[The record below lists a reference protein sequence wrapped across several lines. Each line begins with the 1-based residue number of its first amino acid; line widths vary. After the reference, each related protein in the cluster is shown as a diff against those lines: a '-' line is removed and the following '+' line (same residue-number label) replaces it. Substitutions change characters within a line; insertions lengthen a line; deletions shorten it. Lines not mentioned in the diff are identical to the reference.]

1 VEKEELAAWLVIL
14 KEFQCGWRGA
24 LRLHLIGALKNRST
38 VSWFIFL
45 FVCIVSNTMYFYTQ
59 KINRVVITPG
69 SQAVCIVYV
78 PSKWLIVKNTRQSGS
93 ILYIYICIHCLQQEE
108 WTFLWVYIYLYICL

>member
-38 VSWFIFL
+38 VSWFICL

-69 SQAVCIVYV
+69 SQAVYCI
-78 PSKWLIVKNTRQSGS
+78 
-93 ILYIYICIHCLQQEE
+93 YIYIYMHTLFTAGRVDLYMGI
-108 WTFLWVYIYLYICL
+108 YILIYMFIDHRDTSVV